1 MTDSPKPTFEFD
13 LIDDLIHSR
22 VRLATMAYLSGA
34 GTADFNAIK
43 AVVKATDGNISV
55 HLRKLEDAGYL
66 ISVKQFSGRKPQTLY
81 TISDLGRSAWQRY
94 LKHMSDLLD
103 NHE

>member
-1 MTDSPKPTFEFD
+1 MKDEDKQTYEFD

-34 GTADFNAIK
+34 GAADFNAIK
-43 AVVKATDGNISV
+43 AAVKATDGNISV

-66 ISVKQFSGRKPQTLY
+66 TSVKQFNGRKRQTLY
-81 TISDLGRSAWQRY
+81 EISDDGRYAWQLY
-94 LKHMSDLLD
+94 LNHMSGLLAT
-103 NHE
+103 

>member
-1 MTDSPKPTFEFD
+1 MKDEDKQTYKFD

-43 AVVKATDGNISV
+43 AAVKATDGNISV

-66 ISVKQFSGRKPQTLY
+66 TSAKQFNGRKPQTLY
-81 TISDLGRSAWQRY
+81 EISDDGRSAWQLY
-94 LKHMSDLLD
+94 LTHMSELLAK
-103 NHE
+103 